1 VSELIC
7 CLQKL
12 HQAKYLAPVRLE
24 ANMCNEKVRL
34 VLEWNTAT
42 EHYSDAVTNLNGK
55 TGISAHPEYE
65 QMQRIVKDRRG
76 VMERARFTFDKHVS
90 DHGC

>member
-1 VSELIC
+1 MRLERIC
-7 CLQKL
+7 CD
-12 HQAKYLAPVRLE
+12 
-24 ANMCNEKVRL
+24 EKVRL

-42 EHYSDAVTNLNGK
+42 EHYSDAVTNLNTK
-55 TGISAHPEYE
+55 TGISAHQEYE
-65 QMQRIVKDRRG
+65 QMKRIVEARRG

>member
-1 VSELIC
+1 M
-7 CLQKL
+7 
-12 HQAKYLAPVRLE
+12 APVRLE
-24 ANMCNEKVRL
+24 RICCDEKVRL

-42 EHYSDAVTNLNGK
+42 EHYSDAVTNLNAS
-55 TGISAHPEYE
+55 TGISAHQEYE
-65 QMQRIVKDRRG
+65 QMKRIVEARRG